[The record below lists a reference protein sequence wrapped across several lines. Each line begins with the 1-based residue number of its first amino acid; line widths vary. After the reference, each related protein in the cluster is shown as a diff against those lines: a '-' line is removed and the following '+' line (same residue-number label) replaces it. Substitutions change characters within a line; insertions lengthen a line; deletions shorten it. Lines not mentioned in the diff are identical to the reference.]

1 LLLFLCYNI
10 SMKSQK
16 IPQRLQATLWSVDV
30 NHLDSVTDKHYIIHQ
45 VLGYGGFDEIKWLL
59 HTYTKEEIKKIF
71 LESPMK
77 NYPKDNYYFAKNIIL
92 DLEDTNLN
100 ENKYITSISG
110 HVVQRAT
117 GSF

>member
-1 LLLFLCYNI
+1 
-10 SMKSQK
+10 MKSQK
-16 IPQRLQATLWSVDV
+16 IPQSLQATLWSVDIKS
-30 NHLDSVTDKHYIIHQ
+30 LDLEKDKSYIIHQ
-45 VLGYGGFDEIKWLL
+45 ILGYGGFDEIKWLL
-59 HTYTKEEIKKIF
+59 HNYPKEEIREVF

-92 DLEDTNLN
+92 DLEDTKLN